1 LNAEDVRKR
10 LEQGES
16 LTWDDIREITEED
29 LKGAFLHFIKNDAE
43 YQEAI
48 AGWLAAFYKGVTS
61 FGPVPEGLKAILD
74 ITLAKEG

>member
-1 LNAEDVRKR
+1 LNAEDVLKR

-16 LTWDDIREITEED
+16 LTWDDIRELTEED

-48 AGWLAAFYKGVTS
+48 AGGSQLSTKG
-61 FGPVPEGLKAILD
+61 
-74 ITLAKEG
+74 